1 MAKKIA
7 QSKSVAYCT
16 PPMVDEAGFYV
27 MEETEE
33 KVSTSAGEF
42 PVSIHTPA
50 ERVYADDRADVPPE
64 ERKDGFYDGPLD
76 GGEE

>member
-7 QSKSVAYCT
+7 QSKSVAYFT

-27 MEETEE
+27 VEESEE
-33 KVSTSAGEF
+33 KVPTGAGEF
-42 PVSIHTPA
+42 SVSVHKA
-50 ERVYADDRADVPPE
+50 GDRVYVDDRADVPAE
-64 ERKDGFYDGPLD
+64 ERKQGFYDGPLD